1 VENGFLSFGHV
12 GIRSSIMLP
21 KAQKKAKRAG
31 LLKLSRRNR
40 IVIIDATACY
50 RKRFPGFLGCF
61 AGRIWPSCPATLLV
75 HKTANTL
82 DKMPKKKSCGRSS
95 GDKQS

>member
-1 VENGFLSFGHV
+1 
-12 GIRSSIMLP
+12 MLP

-61 AGRIWPSCPATLLV
+61 AGRIWPSCPATLLGTYESPLTGFRFRIGNWLCFAQQTN
-75 HKTANTL
+75 TADPQL
-82 DKMPKKKSCGRSS
+82 RQAVDAIDK
-95 GDKQS
+95 